1 MNDYLLKNKKLLG
14 KNLRILRLSKD
25 CSLEELA
32 RVLPISI
39 SQMSLIEN
47 GKRSIRLY
55 DLKKL
60 LNHLDTTIGY
70 FFSKSYDSIE
80 NYNFNPDF
88 ILQNKSQAIL
98 IDEDNDKYQLKLLRP
113 VIEKNEIEILELFI
127 KGGYMTEKIKFDIN
141 IRGIIQKNEITI
153 NSDNQN
159 VIAFKGEDILLN
171 NNIKYRFFNHTERD
185 TIINLIVSPALF

>member
-98 IDEDNDKYQLKLLRP
+98 IDEDKDKYQLKLLRP
-113 VIEKNEIEILELFI
+113 VIEKNDIEILELFI
-127 KGGYMTEKIKFDIN
+127 KGGYITEKIKFDIN

-159 VIAFKGEDILLN
+159 VIAFKGEDILLI